1 MPDFYLCT
9 VSICTIATYARAYT
23 VSTTYT
29 VYLPKSL
36 RTQKGPSAR
45 FALEWRFL
53 ARWYGWSRGNKTKD
67 SRQTNI
73 LLSVGDSFEVK
84 SLYVHGQATCSPI
97 TILYNFREDIHTSSV
112 AMAIARNS
120 IPRAVDMDTKR
131 QIFLQATPSLSI
143 PFSTVVSPGLS
154 KPTTDVSSHHSTT
167 NRSDAY
173 LEFPCIVLR
182 RTTSRMNISAIS
194 SV

>member
-1 MPDFYLCT
+1 MPEHIL
-9 VSICTIATYARAYT
+9 
-23 VSTTYT
+23 
-29 VYLPKSL
+29 SL
-36 RTQKGPSAR
+36 RRILYTYRNPCAR
-45 FALEWRFL
+45 RKAHQRGLL
-53 ARWYGWSRGNKTKD
+53 WSDAFWLVGMVEAEVIRQD

-182 RTTSRMNISAIS
+182 RTTSRMKISAIS